1 MSFILGFITGGL
13 FSMFVV
19 IGISLYVDYMDKQ
32 KDRSLWWR
40 IAPVINNLTSRR

>member
-32 KDRSLWWR
+32 KRMITKW
-40 IAPVINNLTSRR
+40 